1 VGILNISDERIAEL
15 ELRKRLLSGRIAA
28 QRVELEISLQ
38 CLRRPLHALDKMKE
52 AGERLREHGPAIAMA
67 LAPVLFLLRR
77 PLASGVGAAAG
88 LVKKATRWWTLWKFG
103 SKVFSAMPHIPKQRR
118 YAP

>member
-1 VGILNISDERIAEL
+1 MRILNISDERIAEL

-28 QRVELEISLQ
+28 QRAELDAASQ
-38 CLRRPLHALDKMKE
+38 CLRQPLRVLDKAKE
-52 AGERLREHGPAIAMA
+52 AGAYLREHGPAIAMM

-77 PLASGVGAAAG
+77 PLTGGVGLAAS
-88 LVKKATRWWTLWKFG
+88 LMKKATRWWTLWKLG
-103 SKVFSAMPHIPKQRR
+103 SKVFSAMPHVKQRR

>member
-1 VGILNISDERIAEL
+1 MRILNISDERIAEL

-28 QRVELEISLQ
+28 QRAELDAAAQ
-38 CLRRPLHALDKMKE
+38 CLRQPLHVVDKAKE
-52 AGERLREHGPAIAMA
+52 AGAYLREHGPAIAMI

-77 PLASGVGAAAG
+77 PLSSGAGMAAG
-88 LVKKATRWWTLWKFG
+88 LVKKATRWWTLWKVG
-103 SKVFSAMPHIPKQRR
+103 SKVFSAMPHTRQRR